1 MSNAGREALAARI
14 SKPSRSSV
22 RALGRQAP
30 KPKKKKGTIDYA
42 QSKELANYR
51 KAAEKKKGDA
61 KYAKSLATARR
72 VKAKMKEKERLE
84 KEKKAKE
91 KKEKVAKKAKEM
103 REKFKKKPA
112 KKTKVAKP
120 PCKTPKPVEVGASAR
135 AQKHCRK
142 KPFGG

>member
-14 SKPSRSSV
+14 SKPSKSSV

-30 KPKKKKGTIDYA
+30 GPPKKKGTLDYA

-51 KAAEKKKGDA
+51 KAAEKKKADA

-72 VKAKMKEKERLE
+72 VIAKM

-91 KKEKVAKKAKEM
+91 KKAKVAKKAKEM
-103 REKFKKKPA
+103 REKF
-112 KKTKVAKP
+112 
-120 PCKTPKPVEVGASAR
+120 
-135 AQKHCRK
+135 
-142 KPFGG
+142 